1 MSIQL
6 PTILALA
13 GLSLLACGGAGG
25 IDPPPP
31 GTITLTSANPSGD
44 GQSGPPGAP
53 LPAPFRVAITQSGV
67 PVAGRTINWSLVTG
81 SGSLSPSSSTTDASG
96 IAETRLTLGSTV
108 GGRLVQA
115 TAAGV
120 EGSPRIFSASA
131 VVAGQFVTVQVVNNL
146 FEPNLVTINRGGTV
160 LFQWLSGSRDHNL
173 IPIAPGTIPNAPVVR
188 DGPSS
193 VEQVFPVAGTYGFFC
208 SVHATATSGSMR
220 GQVIVQ

>member
-6 PTILALA
+6 PIILALA

-25 IDPPPP
+25 TDPPPP
-31 GTITLTSANPSGD
+31 GGITLAFASPSGD
-44 GQSGPPGAP
+44 GQSGAPGAP
-53 LPAPFRVAITQSGV
+53 LPSPLRVALTRGGV
-67 PVAGRTINWSLVTG
+67 PVAGRTITWSLVTG
-81 SGSLSPSSSTTDASG
+81 SGGLSASSSTTDASG
-96 IAETRLTLGSTV
+96 IAETSLTLGSTV

-131 VVAGQFVTVQVVNNL
+131 VVAGQFVTVQVVNNV

-193 VEQVFPVAGTYGFFC
+193 VEQIFPVAGTYGFFC

>member
-1 MSIQL
+1 MTIQL
-6 PTILALA
+6 PSVLAMA
-13 GLSLLACGGAGG
+13 SMFLLACGGAGG
-25 IDPPPP
+25 IDPSPP
-31 GTITLTSANPSGD
+31 GTITLAFASPSGD
-44 GQSGPPGAP
+44 GQSGAPGVP
-53 LPAPFRVAITQSGV
+53 LPAPFRVVITQGGV
-67 PVAGRTINWSLVTG
+67 PVAGRTINWSLLTG
-81 SGSLSPSSSTTDASG
+81 SGSLSASSSTTDASG
-96 IAETRLTLGSTV
+96 MAETRLTLGSTV

-120 EGSPRIFSASA
+120 AGSPRIFSASA

-188 DGPSS
+188 DGPTS
-193 VEQVFPVAGTYGFFC
+193 VEQIFPVAGTYGFFC

>member
-1 MSIQL
+1 LFLRLDRRGRPVLAEDLAQL
-6 PTILALA
+6 AADLAQRGVALHRFED
-13 GLSLLACGGAGG
+13 GGHQVVVA
-25 IDPPPP
+25 
-31 GTITLTSANPSGD
+31 PS
-44 GQSGPPGAP
+44 
-53 LPAPFRVAITQSGV
+53 
-67 PVAGRTINWSLVTG
+67 
-81 SGSLSPSSSTTDASG
+81 
-96 IAETRLTLGSTV
+96 
-108 GGRLVQA
+108 RLVQA

-120 EGSPRIFSASA
+120 AGSPRIFSASA

-193 VEQVFPVAGTYGFFC
+193 VEQIFPVAGTYGFFC